1 MLNVP
6 EIPAVERF
14 PPPMDTGSGPE
25 YIGGNVVGVTGVD
38 VVVVVL
44 IVVLAFWLGLVLIS

>member
-25 YIGGNVVGVTGVD
+25 YIGGNVVGVTGVA
-38 VVVVVL
+38 VVVL
-44 IVVLAFWLGLVLIS
+44 IVVLAFWLGLVLVS